1 VSHRNDPLAAAIK
14 RRAVLGMTAPQIARE
29 LQVTPECVRAMAA
42 RRGIRLAK
50 QPRGPGAW
58 CPVVAPSPR
67 KVRAA

>member
-1 VSHRNDPLAAAIK
+1 MSHHNDALAAAVA
-14 RRAVLGMTAPQIARE
+14 RRASRGMTAPQIARE
-29 LQVTPECVRAMAA
+29 LQVTPECVRAMAK

-50 QPRGPGAW
+50 QPRGPGAS